1 MTYIVYSLDKDYS
14 PVAECEYSTKDQAE
28 DAVLRL
34 IGEGSAPDDIRI
46 FAEVK
51 ANIEIT
57 VEF

>member
-1 MTYIVYSLDKDYS
+1 MSFIVYGFDKDYS
-14 PVAECEYSTKDQAE
+14 PVAECEYPTKDQAE

-51 ANIEIT
+51 AIIEVT

>member
-1 MTYIVYSLDKDYS
+1 MAYIVYSLDKDYS
-14 PVAECEYSTKDQAE
+14 AVVECVYDTREQAE
-28 DAVLRL
+28 DAVLEL